1 MVSFIL
7 NITKERLVS
16 VRIFSCGNNLE
27 NLNICM
33 NENVIGFRHLF
44 SEDIQ
49 NDTIYIVIKKDG
61 ISHCCARAT
70 ISFVTDYIPWEQ
82 PEIYVLCHRIKNI
95 EYCTPFSLDFLKD
108 TSAGKLWGLSYIQG
122 SKIIKDKN
130 ALKMLKEHFQ
140 ANQSENFYQFTEEEI
155 SPPKKKRGRKPKT
168 TIIESE
174 TSDDVMGADESG
186 KFDIMGTFKTVK
198 FKNETDVFK
207 GLETLVNENFYK
219 LFVVF
224 QEQNS
229 ILISKNRLFPTVGKD
244 DTNGIIGVP
253 DAVLLSF
260 DQDDRKSN
268 IKINIIEYECYGES
282 KIKSTEKFNYMN
294 SHIIPQLIRFA
305 STFSVVTD
313 SSIREET
320 VKNWIEKIV
329 NYIDNDSGLEIKM
342 HNWLRQLNPKIK
354 DSHLIDEFKNQ
365 LEESFNNNIR
375 IMLIIDELTG
385 EQNETIKN
393 VIHSFKLT
401 GNSKNFI
408 SYIDFSGYVVR
419 LEHMLNYDNSATS
432 KYALSIQ
439 DN

>member
-1 MVSFIL
+1 M
-7 NITKERLVS
+7 N
-16 VRIFSCGNNLE
+16 VRIFSCGKNLKH
-27 NLNICM
+27 LNICIEEKVVGFKHM
-33 NENVIGFRHLF
+33 FSQSLENDLL
-44 SEDIQ
+44 
-49 NDTIYIVIKKDG
+49 YIVIKMDKM
-61 ISHCCARAT
+61 SYCCARAKV
-70 ISFVTDYIPWEQ
+70 SFVTDYNPWDN
-82 PEIYVLCHRIKNI
+82 PELYLLCYRIKNI
-95 EYCTPFSLDFLKD
+95 EFCTPFSLQFLKD
-108 TSAGKLWGLSYIQG
+108 TSAGNSWALSYIIG
-122 SKIIKDKN
+122 SKIISDEK
-130 ALKMLKEHFQ
+130 ALNVL
-140 ANQSENFYQFTEEEI
+140 SENFEINKSKNFYQFTEEEI
-155 SPPKKKRGRKPKT
+155 NPPKKKKGRKLKT
-168 TIIESE
+168 TIVESE
-174 TSDDVMGADESG
+174 TLDDAMGGDESR

-198 FKNETDVFK
+198 FKNETDMFK

-229 ILISKNRLFPTVGKD
+229 ILISKNRLFPTIGKD
-244 DTNGIIGVP
+244 DTNGIIGIP

-313 SSIREET
+313 SSLREET

-329 NYIDNDSGLEIKM
+329 NYIDNDPDLEIKM

-401 GNSKNFI
+401 GNSKNFT

-419 LEHMLNYDNSATS
+419 LEHMLNYDNTSTS